1 MSDTTEMGAGGSS
14 FPSTSWS
21 LIQAAQR
28 ESSDAQRPTLERLLL
43 IYWKPVYHFIRG
55 SWRKGNE
62 DAKDLTQEF
71 FTVLLEGNYLSRLSE
86 KQGTF
91 RSYIKA
97 ALSHFLVSQARS
109 AGAIKREGAHHRVP
123 IDLPALEP
131 LLVDT
136 TLASPEEIFDRE
148 WISAAMDAAVREL
161 SKTLAAEKRE
171 RCFEIFE
178 IYYLGSKE
186 FSEEKTPVA
195 QERIEPDE
203 KLTYERLAR
212 RFGLQPHEIRS
223 NLAYA
228 RHKLR
233 GLLEEQAR
241 DQATSDGD
249 TEKEIRFLMGD

>member
-28 ESSDAQRPTLERLLL
+28 EKSDVQRPTLERLLL
-43 IYWKPVYHFIRG
+43 VYWKPVYHFIRI

-71 FTVLLEGNYLSRLSE
+71 FTLLLEGDYLSRLSE
-86 KQGTF
+86 KRGTF

-131 LLVDT
+131 HLVDST
-136 TLASPEEIFDRE
+136 QASPEEIFDRE
-148 WISAAMDAAVREL
+148 WVSATMDAAIQEL
-161 SKTLAAEKRE
+161 SRLLAAEKRK

-178 IYYLGSKE
+178 IYYLGPKE
-186 FSEEKTPVA
+186 FAEGGTRIA
-195 QERIEPDE
+195 QERVEPDE
-203 KLTYERLAR
+203 KLTYERLAHQ
-212 RFGLQPHEIRS
+212 FELQPHEIRS

-249 TEKEIRFLMGD
+249 SEKEIRFLMGE